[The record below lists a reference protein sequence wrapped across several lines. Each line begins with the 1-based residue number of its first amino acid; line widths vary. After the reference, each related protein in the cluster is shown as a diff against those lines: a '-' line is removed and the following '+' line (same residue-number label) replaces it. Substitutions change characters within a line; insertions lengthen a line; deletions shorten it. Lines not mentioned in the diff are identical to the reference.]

1 MSFFGDV
8 IGGKAADRASQFNAG
23 LLKRDALI
31 AEQEA
36 KAGYAVY
43 TNYDLPRFNDNADK
57 LIGEIITNFATSG
70 VERSGT
76 VLDVLFENEYNL
88 ETDRDMMEYNATIAK
103 QQKENEAINLRAEA
117 AIERY
122 RGKVAR
128 KVSYFLAGQ
137 SLLSTAAMFEKG

>member
-8 IGGKAADRASQFNAG
+8 IGGRAADKASQFNQG
-23 LLKRDALI
+23 LLNRDALI

-57 LIGEIITNFATSG
+57 LIGEIVTNYATSG

-76 VLDVLFENEYNL
+76 VLDVLFENEYQL

-103 QQKENEAINLRAEA
+103 QQKENEAINLRAEGRIA
-117 AIERY
+117 RY
-122 RGKVAR
+122 RGKVAK
-128 KVSYFLAGQ
+128 KVGYFNAGS
-137 SLLSTAAMFEKG
+137 SLLNTAMMFKG

>member
-8 IGGKAADRASQFNAG
+8 IGGKAADRASQFNQG
-23 LLKRDALI
+23 LLNRDALI

-57 LIGEIITNFATSG
+57 LIGEIVTNYATSG

-76 VLDVLFENEYNL
+76 VLDVLFENEYQL

-103 QQKENEAINLRAEA
+103 QQKENEAINLRAEGRIA
-117 AIERY
+117 RY
-122 RGKVAR
+122 RGKVA
-128 KVSYFLAGQ
+128 KQVGYFNAGQ
-137 SLLSTAAMFEKG
+137 SLLQTGAMFV

>member
-36 KAGYAVY
+36 KAGFAVY

-76 VLDVLFENEYNL
+76 VLDVLFE
-88 ETDRDMMEYNATIAK
+88 IAESGITPAEK
-103 QQKENEAINLRAEA
+103 LIYEHVDKNNNCSDKIFINN
-117 AIERY
+117 
-122 RGKVAR
+122 
-128 KVSYFLAGQ
+128 SY
-137 SLLSTAAMFEKG
+137 